1 MDWTKPSQVTSL
13 LGVLLSTVATVGT
26 AEAQSYGRVGAVNQE
41 ATGTPPGGA
50 MRKLTIGTNIVV
62 KERVRTSAQGST
74 QIQFPDQSAI
84 NLGAN
89 CDLVIDQFVYDPQA
103 KTGTMVATI
112 TKGAMR
118 FIGGQISHNSGA
130 EIRTPSASLG
140 IRGGMA
146 TVVVQLPPG
155 IAQRLQQLTGFP
167 GNTMVLNNFGQATV
181 TGSNG
186 SQTLPVGFATLVGLD
201 GSLSPPFRLP
211 DDLLQLI
218 TQLINSKPGQ
228 TGGVAST
235 NIPTQGNVP
244 DGFKFTVV
252 QDPTTP
258 PGTDPLGYVS
268 IFGAGNGAAK
278 GASQTKQSG
287 SVSPP
292 AASTSPP
299 PPSPPPCGYC

>member
-13 LGVLLSTVATVGT
+13 LGVLLSTVATVST

-50 MRKLTIGTNIVV
+50 MRKLTIGTNIAV
-62 KERVRTSAQGST
+62 KERVRTSALGST

-103 KTGTMVATI
+103 KSGAMVATV
-112 TKGAMR
+112 TKGALR
-118 FIGGQISHNSGA
+118 FIGGQVSHNSGA

-140 IRGGMA
+140 IRGGMVTVMVQVPQSIMQMIQQA
-146 TVVVQLPPG
+146 TGV
-155 IAQRLQQLTGFP
+155 TG
-167 GNTMVLNNFGQATV
+167 GELVLSNFGQITV
-181 TGSNG
+181 TNNVGSV
-186 SQTLPVGFATLVGLD
+186 TLQPGFATVLGGPND
-201 GSLSPPFRLP
+201 PIPTPFRLP
-211 DDLLQLI
+211 DAVLQLVM
-218 TQLINSKPGQ
+218 QLINSKPGQ
-228 TGGVAST
+228 TGGVA

-244 DGFKFTVV
+244 DGYKFTVI
-252 QDPTTP
+252 QDPTSP
-258 PGTDPLGYVS
+258 PGTDPLGYIS

-278 GASQTKQSG
+278 GVSQTNQAG

-292 AASTSPP
+292 APPVSPP
-299 PPSPPPCGYC
+299 PPPCGYC